1 MRSRLLWCDVLRVI
15 ATIMVI
21 SIHTISV
28 YQYNYIKPLQPLPYF
43 IFGIFNSL
51 NRMAVPAF
59 FMLTGALTLRQTR
72 KPITRESYTSFVKNI
87 IYRLVIPFIIF
98 SLTIYLL
105 TNQQPWSVTRF
116 LALFLNY
123 PGVQKHMWFMY
134 VIIMIYFFIPFL
146 RRFVQS
152 LSRHE
157 LKLLIYLIFIFS
169 NVLSELFILSK
180 HYHKMM
186 FDEIALPYIIAYT
199 NLVLLGFY
207 FMKYNISPGKR
218 KLVYILGIIS
228 LILLPIIQALT
239 NNVDVAQDLITGR
252 SVLPVFI
259 SSAGFIFIKYRFSKV
274 KLSSCVTKVIT
285 RLSEISFYTY
295 LIHVTFVDI
304 VYTYLL
310 SHNHLKTWTDQL
322 IWAPIQIIVVFIV
335 SSIIA
340 YLFDKLYRYLT
351 KKSSALIT
359 RHQPAK
365 QLGNSS

>member
-1 MRSRLLWCDVLRVI
+1 MKSRLLWCDILRVI

-72 KPITRESYTSFVKNI
+72 KPITRESYTGFIKNI
-87 IYRLVIPFIIF
+87 IYRLVIPFIVF
-98 SLTIYLL
+98 SLAIYLL

-157 LKLLIYLIFIFS
+157 LKLLICLIFIFS

-218 KLVYILGIIS
+218 KLIYILGIIS

-259 SSAGFIFIKYRFSKV
+259 SLAGFVFIKYYFSKV
-274 KLSSCVTKVIT
+274 KLPSYVTRIIT

-335 SSIIA
+335 SSVIA
-340 YLFDKLYRYLT
+340 YLFDKSYRYLT

-359 RHQPAK
+359 RHQPTN
-365 QLGNSS
+365 QPSN

>member
-1 MRSRLLWCDVLRVI
+1 MKSRLLWCDILRVI

-28 YQYNYIKPLQPLPYF
+28 YQYNYIKPLQPIPYF
-43 IFGIFNSL
+43 IFGIFDSL
-51 NRMAVPAF
+51 NRMAVPVF

-72 KPITRESYTSFVKNI
+72 KTITRESYTGFIKNI
-87 IYRLVIPFIIF
+87 IYRLVIPFIVF
-98 SLTIYLL
+98 SLAIYLL

-157 LKLLIYLIFIFS
+157 LKLLICLIFIFS
-169 NVLSELFILSK
+169 NILSELFILSK

-207 FMKYNISPGKR
+207 FMKYSISPGKR
-218 KLVYILGIIS
+218 KLIYMLGIIS

-274 KLSSCVTKVIT
+274 KLSSRVTKVIT

-340 YLFDKLYRYLT
+340 YLFDKSYRYLT

>member
-1 MRSRLLWCDVLRVI
+1 
-15 ATIMVI
+15 
-21 SIHTISV
+21 
-28 YQYNYIKPLQPLPYF
+28 
-43 IFGIFNSL
+43 
-51 NRMAVPAF
+51 MAVPAF

-72 KPITRESYTSFVKNI
+72 KPITRKSYTSFVKNI
-87 IYRLVIPFIIF
+87 IYRLVIPFIVF
-98 SLTIYLL
+98 SLAIYLL

-123 PGVQKHMWFMY
+123 PGIQKHMWFMY

-157 LKLLIYLIFIFS
+157 LKLLICLIFIFS

-199 NLVLLGFY
+199 NIVLLGFY

-218 KLVYILGIIS
+218 KLIYILGIIS
-228 LILLPIIQALT
+228 LTLLPIVQALT

-335 SSIIA
+335 SSVIA

-359 RHQPAK
+359 RHQPTSQATR
-365 QLGNSS
+365 

>member
-1 MRSRLLWCDVLRVI
+1 MKSRLLWCDILRVI

-28 YQYNYIKPLQPLPYF
+28 YQYTYIKPLQLLPYS
-43 IFGIFNSL
+43 IFGVLNSL

-98 SLTIYLL
+98 SLAIYLL

-157 LKLLIYLIFIFS
+157 LKLLIYLMFIFS

-228 LILLPIIQALT
+228 LIILPIVQALT

-259 SSAGFIFIKYRFSKV
+259 SLAGFVFIKYYFSKV
-274 KLSSCVTKVIT
+274 KLPSYVTRVIT

-310 SHNHLKTWTDQL
+310 SHNYLKTWTDQL

-359 RHQPAK
+359 RCQPAK
-365 QLGNSS
+365 

>member
-1 MRSRLLWCDVLRVI
+1 
-15 ATIMVI
+15 
-21 SIHTISV
+21 
-28 YQYNYIKPLQPLPYF
+28 
-43 IFGIFNSL
+43 
-51 NRMAVPAF
+51 MAVPAF

-98 SLTIYLL
+98 SLAIYLL
-105 TNQQPWSVTRF
+105 TNQQPWSITRF

-157 LKLLIYLIFIFS
+157 LKLLICLIFIFS
-169 NVLSELFILSK
+169 NVLSELLILSK

-218 KLVYILGIIS
+218 KLIYILGIIS

-259 SSAGFIFIKYRFSKV
+259 SSAGFIFIKYHFSKV
-274 KLSSCVTKVIT
+274 KLSSCTAKVIT
-285 RLSEISFYTY
+285 KLSEISFYTY
-295 LIHVTFVDI
+295 LVHMVIINIF
-304 VYTYLL
+304 YTYLL
-310 SHNHLKTWTDQL
+310 NHNRLNTWTDQL

>member
-1 MRSRLLWCDVLRVI
+1 
-15 ATIMVI
+15 
-21 SIHTISV
+21 
-28 YQYNYIKPLQPLPYF
+28 
-43 IFGIFNSL
+43 
-51 NRMAVPAF
+51 
-59 FMLTGALTLRQTR
+59 
-72 KPITRESYTSFVKNI
+72 
-87 IYRLVIPFIIF
+87 
-98 SLTIYLL
+98 
-105 TNQQPWSVTRF
+105 
-116 LALFLNY
+116 
-123 PGVQKHMWFMY
+123 
-134 VIIMIYFFIPFL
+134 
-146 RRFVQS
+146 
-152 LSRHE
+152 
-157 LKLLIYLIFIFS
+157 
-169 NVLSELFILSK
+169 
-180 HYHKMM
+180 MM

-218 KLVYILGIIS
+218 KLIYILGIIS

-259 SSAGFIFIKYRFSKV
+259 SLAGFVFIKHYFSKV
-274 KLSSCVTKVIT
+274 KLPSYVTRIIT

-340 YLFDKLYRYLT
+340 YLFDKSYRYLT

-359 RHQPAK
+359 RCQPAK
-365 QLGNSS
+365 QLDNSS

>member
-1 MRSRLLWCDVLRVI
+1 
-15 ATIMVI
+15 
-21 SIHTISV
+21 
-28 YQYNYIKPLQPLPYF
+28 
-43 IFGIFNSL
+43 
-51 NRMAVPAF
+51 MAVPAF

-72 KPITRESYTSFVKNI
+72 KPITRKSYTSFVKNI
-87 IYRLVIPFIIF
+87 IYRLVIPFIVF
-98 SLTIYLL
+98 SLAIYLL
-105 TNQQPWSVTRF
+105 TNQQPWLVTRF

-157 LKLLIYLIFIFS
+157 LKLLICLIFIFS

-218 KLVYILGIIS
+218 KLIYILGIIS

-259 SSAGFIFIKYRFSKV
+259 SSAGFIFIKYHFSKV
-274 KLSSCVTKVIT
+274 KLSSCATKVIT
-285 RLSEISFYTY
+285 KLSEISFYTY

-340 YLFDKLYRYLT
+340 HLFDKLYRYLT

-365 QLGNSS
+365 

>member
-1 MRSRLLWCDVLRVI
+1 MKSRLLWCDILRVI

-28 YQYNYIKPLQPLPYF
+28 YQYNYIKPLQPIPYS

-72 KPITRESYTSFVKNI
+72 RPITRKSYTGFIKNI

-98 SLTIYLL
+98 SLAIYLL

-146 RRFVQS
+146 RRFIQS

-157 LKLLIYLIFIFS
+157 LKILICLIFVFS

-218 KLVYILGIIS
+218 KLIYILGIIS

-259 SSAGFIFIKYRFSKV
+259 SSAGFIFIKYHFSKV
-274 KLSSCVTKVIT
+274 TLSSCATKVIT
-285 RLSEISFYTY
+285 KLSEISFYTY
-295 LIHVTFVDI
+295 LVHMVIINIF
-304 VYTYLL
+304 YTYLL
-310 SHNHLKTWTDQL
+310 NHNYLNTWTDQL

-359 RHQPAK
+359 RHQPVK

>member
-28 YQYNYIKPLQPLPYF
+28 YQYNYIKPLQPIPYF

-51 NRMAVPAF
+51 NQMAVPAF

-186 FDEIALPYIIAYT
+186 FDEIALPYIVAYT

-295 LIHVTFVDI
+295 LIHVTIIDI
-304 VYTYLL
+304 FYTYLL
-310 SHNHLKTWTDQL
+310 NHNRLNTWTDRL

>member
-1 MRSRLLWCDVLRVI
+1 MKSRLLWCDILRVI

-28 YQYNYIKPLQPLPYF
+28 YQYTYIKPLQLLPYS
-43 IFGIFNSL
+43 IFGILNSL

-59 FMLTGALTLRQTR
+59 FMLTGALTLKQTK
-72 KPITRESYTSFVKNI
+72 KPITRVSYTYFIKNI

-98 SLTIYLL
+98 SLVSYLFF
-105 TNQQPWSVTRF
+105 TKPPWSITKFIVSF
-116 LALFLNY
+116 SNY
-123 PGVQKHMWFMY
+123 PGTYGHMWFMY

-157 LKLLIYLIFIFS
+157 LKLLICLIFIFS
-169 NVLSELFILSK
+169 NVLSELFILARY
-180 HYHKMM
+180 YHKTL
-186 FDEIALPYIIAYT
+186 FSGVALPYIIAYA
-199 NLVLLGFY
+199 NLLLLGFY
-207 FMKYNISPGKR
+207 FTKYNISLAKK
-218 KLVYILGIIS
+218 KLIYMLGVIS
-228 LILLPIIQALT
+228 LVSLPILQALT
-239 NNVDVAQDLITGR
+239 NDITEDLVTGR
-252 SVLPVFI
+252 SILPVFI
-259 SSAGFIFIKYRFSKV
+259 SSAGFIFIKYHFSKV

-285 RLSEISFYTY
+285 KLSEISFYTY
-295 LIHVTFVDI
+295 LVHMVIINIF
-304 VYTYLL
+304 YTYLL
-310 SHNHLKTWTDQL
+310 NHNYLNTWTDQL

>member
-1 MRSRLLWCDVLRVI
+1 
-15 ATIMVI
+15 
-21 SIHTISV
+21 
-28 YQYNYIKPLQPLPYF
+28 
-43 IFGIFNSL
+43 
-51 NRMAVPAF
+51 MAVPAF

-186 FDEIALPYIIAYT
+186 FDEIALPYIVAYT

-259 SSAGFIFIKYRFSKV
+259 SSAGFIFIKYRFSKI
-274 KLSSCVTKVIT
+274 KLSSCVTKAIT

-295 LIHVTFVDI
+295 LIHVTIIDVF
-304 VYTYLL
+304 YTYLL
-310 SHNHLKTWTDQL
+310 NHNRLNTWTDRL

-340 YLFDKLYRYLT
+340 YLFDKSYRYLT
-351 KKSSALIT
+351 KKSSTLIT

>member
-1 MRSRLLWCDVLRVI
+1 MKSRLLWCDILRVI

-28 YQYNYIKPLQPLPYF
+28 YQYTYIKPLQLLPYS
-43 IFGIFNSL
+43 IFGVLNSL

-98 SLTIYLL
+98 SLVSYLFF
-105 TNQQPWSVTRF
+105 TKPPWSITKFIVSF
-116 LALFLNY
+116 SNY
-123 PGVQKHMWFMY
+123 PGTYGHMWFMY
-134 VIIMIYFFIPFL
+134 VIVMIYFFIPFL

-157 LKLLIYLIFIFS
+157 LKLLICLIFVFS
-169 NVLSELFILSK
+169 NILSELFILSK
-180 HYHKMM
+180 HYHKMV
-186 FDEIALPYIIAYT
+186 FNEVALPYIIAYT
-199 NLVLLGFY
+199 NLVLLGLY
-207 FMKYNISPGKR
+207 FMKYNISSGKR
-218 KLVYILGIIS
+218 RLIYILGIIS
-228 LILLPIIQALT
+228 LILLPVIQALT
-239 NNVDVAQDLITGR
+239 NNVDVAQDLVTGR

-259 SSAGFIFIKYRFSKV
+259 SSAGFIFIKYHFSKV
-274 KLSSCVTKVIT
+274 KLSSCATKVIT
-285 RLSEISFYTY
+285 KLSEISFYTY
-295 LIHVTFVDI
+295 LVHMVIINIF
-304 VYTYLL
+304 YTYLL
-310 SHNHLKTWTDQL
+310 NHNRLNTWTDQL

>member
-1 MRSRLLWCDVLRVI
+1 MKSRLLWCDILRVI

-72 KPITRESYTSFVKNI
+72 KPITRESYTGFIKNI
-87 IYRLVIPFIIF
+87 IYRLVIPFIVF
-98 SLTIYLL
+98 SLAIYLL

-157 LKLLIYLIFIFS
+157 LKLLICLIFIFS

-218 KLVYILGIIS
+218 KLIYILGIIS

-259 SSAGFIFIKYRFSKV
+259 SLAGFVFIKYYFSKV
-274 KLSSCVTKVIT
+274 KLPSYVTRIIT

-335 SSIIA
+335 SSVIA
-340 YLFDKLYRYLT
+340 YLFDKSYRYLT

-359 RHQPAK
+359 RHQPTSQATR
-365 QLGNSS
+365 

>member
-1 MRSRLLWCDVLRVI
+1 
-15 ATIMVI
+15 
-21 SIHTISV
+21 
-28 YQYNYIKPLQPLPYF
+28 
-43 IFGIFNSL
+43 
-51 NRMAVPAF
+51 MAVPAF

-98 SLTIYLL
+98 SLAIYLL

-157 LKLLIYLIFIFS
+157 LKLLICLIFIFS

-218 KLVYILGIIS
+218 KLIYILGIIS

-259 SSAGFIFIKYRFSKV
+259 SLAGFVFIKYYFSKV
-274 KLSSCVTKVIT
+274 KLPSYVTRVIT

-310 SHNHLKTWTDQL
+310 SHNYLKTWTDQL

-359 RHQPAK
+359 RHQPVK

>member
-1 MRSRLLWCDVLRVI
+1 MKSRLLWCDILRVI

-28 YQYNYIKPLQPLPYF
+28 YQYNYIKPLQPIPYS

-51 NRMAVPAF
+51 NRIAVPAF

-72 KPITRESYTSFVKNI
+72 RPITRKSYTGFIKNI

-98 SLTIYLL
+98 SLAIYLL

-146 RRFVQS
+146 RRFIQS

-157 LKLLIYLIFIFS
+157 LKILICLIFVFS

-218 KLVYILGIIS
+218 KLIYILGIIS

-310 SHNHLKTWTDQL
+310 SHNYLKTWTDQL

-340 YLFDKLYRYLT
+340 YLFDKSYRYLT

>member
-1 MRSRLLWCDVLRVI
+1 MKSRLLWCDILRVI

-28 YQYNYIKPLQPLPYF
+28 YQYNYIKPLQSLPYF

-98 SLTIYLL
+98 SLAIYLL

-228 LILLPIIQALT
+228 LIILPIVQALT

-259 SSAGFIFIKYRFSKV
+259 SLAGFVFIKYYFSKV
-274 KLSSCVTKVIT
+274 KLPSYVTRVIT

-310 SHNHLKTWTDQL
+310 SHNYLKTWTDQL

-335 SSIIA
+335 SNVIA
-340 YLFDKLYRYLT
+340 FLFDKLYRYLT

-359 RHQPAK
+359 RHQPTS
-365 QLGNSS
+365 QPSN

>member
-1 MRSRLLWCDVLRVI
+1 
-15 ATIMVI
+15 
-21 SIHTISV
+21 
-28 YQYNYIKPLQPLPYF
+28 
-43 IFGIFNSL
+43 
-51 NRMAVPAF
+51 MAVPAF

-87 IYRLVIPFIIF
+87 IYRLVIPFIVF
-98 SLTIYLL
+98 SLAIYLL

-157 LKLLIYLIFIFS
+157 LKLLICLIFIFS

-218 KLVYILGIIS
+218 KLIYILGIIS

-259 SSAGFIFIKYRFSKV
+259 SSAGFIFIKYHFSKV
-274 KLSSCVTKVIT
+274 KLSSCATKVIT
-285 RLSEISFYTY
+285 KLSEISFYTY
-295 LIHVTFVDI
+295 LVHMVIINIF
-304 VYTYLL
+304 YTYLL
-310 SHNHLKTWTDQL
+310 NHNRLNVWTDQL

-340 YLFDKLYRYLT
+340 YLFDKLYRYLA

-365 QLGNSS
+365 QLGNPS

>member
-28 YQYNYIKPLQPLPYF
+28 YQYNYIKPLQPIPYF
-43 IFGIFNSL
+43 IFGIFDSL

-59 FMLTGALTLRQTR
+59 FMLTGALTLKKNNGSVTKR
-72 KPITRESYTSFVKNI
+72 SYICFVKNI
-87 IYRLVIPFIIF
+87 FHRLIIPLIIF
-98 SLTIYLL
+98 SLVIYLS
-105 TNQQPWSVTRF
+105 TNKQPWSVTRF
-116 LALFLNY
+116 FALLLNY

-134 VIIMIYFFIPFL
+134 VIIIIYFFIPFL

-157 LKLLIYLIFIFS
+157 LKLLICLIFVFS
-169 NVLSELFILSK
+169 NILSELSILSK
-180 HYHKMM
+180 HYHKMV
-186 FDEIALPYIIAYT
+186 FNEVALPYIIAYT
-199 NLVLLGFY
+199 NLVLLGLY

-218 KLVYILGIIS
+218 RLIYILGIIS

-239 NNVDVAQDLITGR
+239 NNVDVAEDLITGR

-259 SSAGFIFIKYRFSKV
+259 SSAGFIFIKYHFSKV

-285 RLSEISFYTY
+285 RLSEVSFYTY
-295 LIHVTFVDI
+295 LIHVTIIDI
-304 VYTYLL
+304 FYTYLL
-310 SHNHLKTWTDQL
+310 NHNHLNVWTDQL
-322 IWAPIQIIVVFIV
+322 IWAPAQIIVVFIV

-359 RHQPAK
+359 RRQPAK

>member
-1 MRSRLLWCDVLRVI
+1 MKSRLLWCDILRVI

-72 KPITRESYTSFVKNI
+72 KPITRESYTGFIKNI
-87 IYRLVIPFIIF
+87 IYRLVIPFIVF
-98 SLTIYLL
+98 SLAIYLL
-105 TNQQPWSVTRF
+105 TNQQPWSVTKF

-157 LKLLIYLIFIFS
+157 LKLLICLIFIFS

-218 KLVYILGIIS
+218 KLIYILGIIS

-259 SSAGFIFIKYRFSKV
+259 SLAGFVFIKYYFSKV
-274 KLSSCVTKVIT
+274 KLPSYVTRIIT

-335 SSIIA
+335 SSVIA
-340 YLFDKLYRYLT
+340 YLFDKSYRYLT

-359 RHQPAK
+359 RHQPTSQATR
-365 QLGNSS
+365 

>member
-1 MRSRLLWCDVLRVI
+1 MKSRLLWCDILRVI

-28 YQYNYIKPLQPLPYF
+28 YQYTYIKPLQLLPYS
-43 IFGIFNSL
+43 IFGVLNSL

-98 SLTIYLL
+98 SLVSYLFF
-105 TNQQPWSVTRF
+105 TKPPWSITKFIVSF
-116 LALFLNY
+116 SNY
-123 PGVQKHMWFMY
+123 PGTYGHMWFMY
-134 VIIMIYFFIPFL
+134 VIVMIYFFIPFL
-146 RRFVQS
+146 RRFIQS

-157 LKLLIYLIFIFS
+157 LKLLICLIFVCS
-169 NVLSELFILSK
+169 NILSELFILSK
-180 HYHKMM
+180 HYHKMV
-186 FDEIALPYIIAYT
+186 FNEVALPYIIAYT
-199 NLVLLGFY
+199 NLVLLGLY
-207 FMKYNISPGKR
+207 FMKYNISPSKR
-218 KLVYILGIIS
+218 RLIYILGIIS

-259 SSAGFIFIKYRFSKV
+259 SSAGFIFIKYHFSKV
-274 KLSSCVTKVIT
+274 KLSSCATKVIT
-285 RLSEISFYTY
+285 KLSEISFYTY
-295 LIHVTFVDI
+295 LVHMVIINIF
-304 VYTYLL
+304 YTYLL
-310 SHNHLKTWTDQL
+310 NHNRLNTWTDQL

-340 YLFDKLYRYLT
+340 YLFDKSYRYLT
-351 KKSSALIT
+351 KKLSAPIT

>member
-1 MRSRLLWCDVLRVI
+1 MKSRLLWCDILRVI

-28 YQYNYIKPLQPLPYF
+28 YQYTYIKPLQLLPYS
-43 IFGIFNSL
+43 IFGVLNSL
-51 NRMAVPAF
+51 NRMAVPTF
-59 FMLTGALTLRQTR
+59 FMLTGALTLKQTR
-72 KPITRESYTSFVKNI
+72 KPITQKSYTSFVKNI
-87 IYRLVIPFIIF
+87 IYRLVIPFIVF
-98 SLTIYLL
+98 SLAIYLL

-146 RRFVQS
+146 RRFAQS

-157 LKLLIYLIFIFS
+157 LKLLICLIFVFS

-199 NLVLLGFY
+199 NLVLLGLY

-218 KLVYILGIIS
+218 KLIYILGIIS

-239 NNVDVAQDLITGR
+239 NNIDVAQDLITGR

-274 KLSSCVTKVIT
+274 KLPSCVSKVIT

-295 LIHVTFVDI
+295 LIHATFVDI

-365 QLGNSS
+365 

>member
-1 MRSRLLWCDVLRVI
+1 MKSRLLWCDILRVI

-28 YQYNYIKPLQPLPYF
+28 YQYNYIKPLRPIPYS

-51 NRMAVPAF
+51 NQMAVPAF

-98 SLTIYLL
+98 SLAIYLL
-105 TNQQPWSVTRF
+105 TNQQPWSITRF
-116 LALFLNY
+116 LALSLNY

-157 LKLLIYLIFIFS
+157 LKLLICLIFIFS

-207 FMKYNISPGKR
+207 FMKYNISPSKR
-218 KLVYILGIIS
+218 RLIYILGIIS

-259 SSAGFIFIKYRFSKV
+259 SSAGFIFIKYRFSKI
-274 KLSSCVTKVIT
+274 KLSSCVTKAIT

-310 SHNHLKTWTDQL
+310 SHNYLKTWTDQL

>member
-1 MRSRLLWCDVLRVI
+1 MKSRLLWCDILRVI

-28 YQYNYIKPLQPLPYF
+28 YQYNYIKPLQPIPYS
-43 IFGIFNSL
+43 IFGIFDSL
-51 NRMAVPAF
+51 NRIAVPVF

-72 KPITRESYTSFVKNI
+72 KTITRESYTGFIKNI

-98 SLTIYLL
+98 SLAIYLL

-116 LALFLNY
+116 LALSLNY

-157 LKLLIYLIFIFS
+157 LKLLICLIFIFS
-169 NVLSELFILSK
+169 NILSELFILSK

-218 KLVYILGIIS
+218 KLIYILGIIS

-340 YLFDKLYRYLT
+340 YLFDELYRYLT

-365 QLGNSS
+365 

>member
-1 MRSRLLWCDVLRVI
+1 MKSRLLWCDILRVI

-43 IFGIFNSL
+43 IFGIFDSL

-59 FMLTGALTLRQTR
+59 FMLTGALTLKKNNELVTKR
-72 KPITRESYTSFVKNI
+72 SYICFVKNI
-87 IYRLVIPFIIF
+87 FYRLIIPLIIF
-98 SLTIYLL
+98 SLIIYLS
-105 TNQQPWSVTRF
+105 TNKQPWSVTRF
-116 LALFLNY
+116 LALILNY
-123 PGVQKHMWFMY
+123 PGVQYHMWFMCI
-134 VIIMIYFFIPFL
+134 IIMIYFFIPFL
-146 RRFVQS
+146 RRLVQS
-152 LSRHE
+152 LNRGE
-157 LKLLIYLIFIFS
+157 LKLLICLVFIS
-169 NVLSELFILSK
+169 NNVLSGISVLAK
-180 HYHKMM
+180 HYNKTL
-186 FDEIALPYIIAYT
+186 FSGITQPCIIAYA
-199 NLVLLGFY
+199 NLLLLGLY
-207 FMKYNISPGKR
+207 IVKYKISITKR
-218 KLVYILGIIS
+218 KLIYTIGIIS
-228 LILLPIIQALT
+228 LILLPVIQTFAKDT
-239 NNVDVAQDLITGR
+239 NEADELVVGCSI
-252 SVLPVFI
+252 LPVFI
-259 SSAGFIFIKYRFSKV
+259 SLAGFVFIKYYFSKV
-274 KLSSCVTKVIT
+274 KLPSYVTRVIT

>member
-1 MRSRLLWCDVLRVI
+1 MKSRLLWCDILRVI

-28 YQYNYIKPLQPLPYF
+28 YQYNYIKPLRPIPYS

-59 FMLTGALTLRQTR
+59 FMLTGALTLKQTK
-72 KPITRESYTSFVKNI
+72 KPITRESYTYFIKNI

-98 SLTIYLL
+98 SLAVYLL
-105 TNQQPWSVTRF
+105 TNQHPWSVTGF

-123 PGVQKHMWFMY
+123 PGIQKHMWFMY
-134 VIIMIYFFIPFL
+134 VIIMIYFFVPFL

-157 LKLLIYLIFIFS
+157 LKLLICLIFVFS
-169 NVLSELFILSK
+169 NILSELFILSK
-180 HYHKMM
+180 HYHKTV
-186 FDEIALPYIIAYT
+186 FNEVALPYIIAYT
-199 NLVLLGFY
+199 NLVLLGLY

-218 KLVYILGIIS
+218 KLIYILGIIS

-239 NNVDVAQDLITGR
+239 NNVDVAKDLITGR

-259 SSAGFIFIKYRFSKV
+259 SLAGFVFIKYYFSKV
-274 KLSSCVTKVIT
+274 KLPSYATRVIT

-310 SHNHLKTWTDQL
+310 SHNYLKTWTDQL

>member
-1 MRSRLLWCDVLRVI
+1 MKSRLLWCDILRVI

-43 IFGIFNSL
+43 IFGIFDSL

-59 FMLTGALTLRQTR
+59 FMLTGALTLKKNNELVTKR
-72 KPITRESYTSFVKNI
+72 SYICFVKNI
-87 IYRLVIPFIIF
+87 FYRLIIPLIIF
-98 SLTIYLL
+98 SLIIYLS
-105 TNQQPWSVTRF
+105 TNKQPWSVTRF
-116 LALFLNY
+116 LALILNY
-123 PGVQKHMWFMY
+123 PGVQYHMWFMCI
-134 VIIMIYFFIPFL
+134 IIMIYFFIPFL

-186 FDEIALPYIIAYT
+186 FDEIALPYIVAYT

-295 LIHVTFVDI
+295 LIHVTIIDI
-304 VYTYLL
+304 FYTYLL
-310 SHNHLKTWTDQL
+310 NHNRLNTWTDRL
-322 IWAPIQIIVVFIV
+322 IWAPIQIVVVFIV

>member
-1 MRSRLLWCDVLRVI
+1 MKSRLLWCDILRVI

-28 YQYNYIKPLQPLPYF
+28 YQYTYIKPLQLLPYS
-43 IFGIFNSL
+43 IFGVLNSL

-98 SLTIYLL
+98 SLVSYLFF
-105 TNQQPWSVTRF
+105 TKPPWSITKFIVSF
-116 LALFLNY
+116 SNY
-123 PGVQKHMWFMY
+123 PGTYGHMWFMY
-134 VIIMIYFFIPFL
+134 VIVMIYFFIPFL

-157 LKLLIYLIFIFS
+157 LKLFICLIFIFS
-169 NVLSELFILSK
+169 NILSELFILSK
-180 HYHKMM
+180 HYHKMV
-186 FDEIALPYIIAYT
+186 FDEVALPYIIAYT
-199 NLVLLGFY
+199 NLVLLGLY

-218 KLVYILGIIS
+218 RLIYILGIIS

-259 SSAGFIFIKYRFSKV
+259 GSAGFIFIKYHFSKV

-310 SHNHLKTWTDQL
+310 SHNYLKTWTDQL

-365 QLGNSS
+365 QLGNSN

>member
-1 MRSRLLWCDVLRVI
+1 MKSRLLWCDILRVI

-72 KPITRESYTSFVKNI
+72 KPITRESYTGFIKNI
-87 IYRLVIPFIIF
+87 IYRLVIPFIVF
-98 SLTIYLL
+98 SLAIYLL
-105 TNQQPWSVTRF
+105 TNQQPWLVTRF

-157 LKLLIYLIFIFS
+157 LKLLICLIFIFS

-218 KLVYILGIIS
+218 KLIYILGIIS

-259 SSAGFIFIKYRFSKV
+259 SLAGFVFIKYYFSKV
-274 KLSSCVTKVIT
+274 KLPSYVTRIIT

-335 SSIIA
+335 SSVIA
-340 YLFDKLYRYLT
+340 YLFDKSYRYLT

-359 RHQPAK
+359 RHQPTN
-365 QLGNSS
+365 QPSN

>member
-1 MRSRLLWCDVLRVI
+1 MKSRLLWCDILRVI

-28 YQYNYIKPLQPLPYF
+28 YQYNYIKPLRPIPYS

-87 IYRLVIPFIIF
+87 IYRLVIPFIVF
-98 SLTIYLL
+98 SLAIYLL

-157 LKLLIYLIFIFS
+157 LKLLICLIFIFS

-218 KLVYILGIIS
+218 KLIYILGIIS

-239 NNVDVAQDLITGR
+239 DNVDVAQDLITGR

-259 SSAGFIFIKYRFSKV
+259 SSAGFIFIKHRFSKV

-310 SHNHLKTWTDQL
+310 SHNHLKTWTDRL
-322 IWAPIQIIVVFIV
+322 IWAPIQIIVVFIG

-340 YLFDKLYRYLT
+340 YLFDKSYRYLT
-351 KKSSALIT
+351 KKSSVLIT

>member
-1 MRSRLLWCDVLRVI
+1 MKSRLLWCDILRVI

-43 IFGIFNSL
+43 IFGIFDSL

-72 KPITRESYTSFVKNI
+72 KPITRKSYTGFIKNI
-87 IYRLVIPFIIF
+87 IYRLVIPFIVF
-98 SLTIYLL
+98 SLAIYLL

-157 LKLLIYLIFIFS
+157 LKLLICLIFIFS

-218 KLVYILGIIS
+218 KLIYILGIIS

-259 SSAGFIFIKYRFSKV
+259 SSAGFIFIKYHFSKV
-274 KLSSCVTKVIT
+274 KLPSYVTRVIT

-310 SHNHLKTWTDQL
+310 SHNYLKTWTDQL

-340 YLFDKLYRYLT
+340 YLFDKLYRYLA

-365 QLGNSS
+365 QLGNPS

>member
-1 MRSRLLWCDVLRVI
+1 MKSSLLWCDILRVI

-28 YQYNYIKPLQPLPYF
+28 YQYNYIKPLRPIPYS

-87 IYRLVIPFIIF
+87 IYRLVIPFIVF
-98 SLTIYLL
+98 SLAIYLL

-157 LKLLIYLIFIFS
+157 LKLLICLIFIFS

-218 KLVYILGIIS
+218 KLIYILGIIS

-259 SSAGFIFIKYRFSKV
+259 SSAGFIFIKYHFSKV
-274 KLSSCVTKVIT
+274 KLSSCATKVIT
-285 RLSEISFYTY
+285 KLSEISFYTY
-295 LIHVTFVDI
+295 LVHMVIINIF
-304 VYTYLL
+304 YTYLL
-310 SHNHLKTWTDQL
+310 NHNRLNVWTDQL

-340 YLFDKLYRYLT
+340 YLFDKLYRYLA

-365 QLGNSS
+365 QLGNPS

>member
-1 MRSRLLWCDVLRVI
+1 
-15 ATIMVI
+15 
-21 SIHTISV
+21 
-28 YQYNYIKPLQPLPYF
+28 
-43 IFGIFNSL
+43 
-51 NRMAVPAF
+51 MAVPAF

-87 IYRLVIPFIIF
+87 IYRLVIPFIVF
-98 SLTIYLL
+98 SLAIYLL

-123 PGVQKHMWFMY
+123 PGIQKHMWFMY

-157 LKLLIYLIFIFS
+157 LKLFICLIFIFS
-169 NVLSELFILSK
+169 NILSELFILSK
-180 HYHKMM
+180 HYHKIV
-186 FDEIALPYIIAYT
+186 FDEITLPYIIAYT
-199 NLVLLGFY
+199 NLVSLGFY

-218 KLVYILGIIS
+218 KLIYILGIIS
-228 LILLPIIQALT
+228 LIFLPIIQALT
-239 NNVDVAQDLITGR
+239 NNVDVAKDLITGR

-259 SSAGFIFIKYRFSKV
+259 SSAGFIFIKYHFSKV

-340 YLFDKLYRYLT
+340 YLFDKSYRYLT
-351 KKSSALIT
+351 KKIIST
-359 RHQPAK
+359 NHETPTNQPS
-365 QLGNSS
+365 N

>member
-1 MRSRLLWCDVLRVI
+1 MKSRLLWCDILRVI

-28 YQYNYIKPLQPLPYF
+28 YQYNYIKPLQSLPYF

-98 SLTIYLL
+98 SLAIYLL

-228 LILLPIIQALT
+228 LIILPIVQALT

-259 SSAGFIFIKYRFSKV
+259 SLAGFVFIKYYFSKV
-274 KLSSCVTKVIT
+274 KLPSYVTRVIT

-310 SHNHLKTWTDQL
+310 RHNYLKTWTDQL

-359 RHQPAK
+359 RCQPAK
-365 QLGNSS
+365 

>member
-1 MRSRLLWCDVLRVI
+1 MKSRLLWCDILRVI

-28 YQYNYIKPLQPLPYF
+28 YQYTYIKPLQLLPYS
-43 IFGIFNSL
+43 IFGVLNSL
-51 NRMAVPAF
+51 NRMAVPVF
-59 FMLTGALTLRQTR
+59 FMLTGALTLKQTR

-98 SLTIYLL
+98 SLAVYLL
-105 TNQQPWSVTRF
+105 TNQHPWSVTRF

-146 RRFVQS
+146 RRFIQS

-157 LKLLIYLIFIFS
+157 LKLLICLIFVCS
-169 NVLSELFILSK
+169 NILSELFILSK

-207 FMKYNISPGKR
+207 FMKYSISPGKR
-218 KLVYILGIIS
+218 KLIYMLGIIS

-239 NNVDVAQDLITGR
+239 NNVDVAKDLITGR

-259 SSAGFIFIKYRFSKV
+259 SSAGFIFIKYHFSKV

-295 LIHVTFVDI
+295 LIHVTIIDI
-304 VYTYLL
+304 FYTYLL
-310 SHNHLKTWTDQL
+310 NHNYLNTWTDQL
-322 IWAPIQIIVVFIV
+322 IWTPTQIIVVFIV

>member
-1 MRSRLLWCDVLRVI
+1 MKSRLLWCDILRVI

-43 IFGIFNSL
+43 IFGIFDSL

-72 KPITRESYTSFVKNI
+72 KPITRKSYNSFVKNI
-87 IYRLVIPFIIF
+87 IYRLVIPFIVF
-98 SLTIYLL
+98 SLAIYLL

-157 LKLLIYLIFIFS
+157 LKLLICLIFIFS

-218 KLVYILGIIS
+218 KLIYILGIIS

>member
-1 MRSRLLWCDVLRVI
+1 
-15 ATIMVI
+15 
-21 SIHTISV
+21 
-28 YQYNYIKPLQPLPYF
+28 
-43 IFGIFNSL
+43 
-51 NRMAVPAF
+51 MAVPAF

-72 KPITRESYTSFVKNI
+72 KPITRESYTGFIKNI
-87 IYRLVIPFIIF
+87 IYRLVIPFIVF
-98 SLTIYLL
+98 SLAIYLL

-157 LKLLIYLIFIFS
+157 LKLLICLIFIFS

-218 KLVYILGIIS
+218 KLIYILGIIS

-259 SSAGFIFIKYRFSKV
+259 SLAGFVFIKYYFSKV
-274 KLSSCVTKVIT
+274 KLPSYVTRIIT

-335 SSIIA
+335 SSVIA
-340 YLFDKLYRYLT
+340 YLFDKSYRYLT

-359 RHQPAK
+359 RHQPTN
-365 QLGNSS
+365 QPSN

>member
-1 MRSRLLWCDVLRVI
+1 
-15 ATIMVI
+15 
-21 SIHTISV
+21 
-28 YQYNYIKPLQPLPYF
+28 
-43 IFGIFNSL
+43 
-51 NRMAVPAF
+51 MAVPAF

-98 SLTIYLL
+98 SLAIYLL

-228 LILLPIIQALT
+228 LIILPIVQALT

-259 SSAGFIFIKYRFSKV
+259 SLAGFVFIKYYFSKV
-274 KLSSCVTKVIT
+274 KLPSYVTRVIT

-310 SHNHLKTWTDQL
+310 SHNYLKTWTDQL

-359 RHQPAK
+359 RCQPAK
-365 QLGNSS
+365 